1 MKQYYRV
8 GSKTFKNFWA
18 GLRESA
24 QSGHFCEYIIPDD
37 YKQSFLDINPQKLS
51 DNYTLMNQKAE
62 YLLKNYKCRL
72 HYSGGIDSHT
82 LVTLKKWPMYYM
94 YLRGLI
100 DVRHVD
106 EEYMFG
112 YDYLIENNLP
122 NQIRYITLD
131 DYNVWKDLEA
141 PFKYADYYNGISPT
155 WLSGYAI
162 SQDTTYDLEVTGYEK
177 PLLYRTKSAYY
188 WLLSNGFDTLSGTRR
203 VDFFLDDYFP
213 ELAVKQVYTYYNYF
227 LENYPNKFGFIT
239 WKSTQQLTLLKN
251 MGRDINRPSQ
261 PFKSDK
267 QYTNNSYINYKQLRQ
282 IQELQ
287 QLGRQDILT
296 DWINC
301 TKHLIE
307 TIKSAPYGIDIV
319 EVQIPEL
326 GTVQIP
332 KKIDRIGAIYKIL
345 PNGLKLLDHTDINLL
360 T

>member
-1 MKQYYRV
+1 
-8 GSKTFKNFWA
+8 
-18 GLRESA
+18 
-24 QSGHFCEYIIPDD
+24 
-37 YKQSFLDINPQKLS
+37 
-51 DNYTLMNQKAE
+51 
-62 YLLKNYKCRL
+62 
-72 HYSGGIDSHT
+72 
-82 LVTLKKWPMYYM
+82 
-94 YLRGLI
+94 
-100 DVRHVD
+100 
-106 EEYMFG
+106 
-112 YDYLIENNLP
+112 
-122 NQIRYITLD
+122 
-131 DYNVWKDLEA
+131 
-141 PFKYADYYNGISPT
+141 
-155 WLSGYAI
+155 
-162 SQDTTYDLEVTGYEK
+162 
-177 PLLYRTKSAYY
+177 
-188 WLLSNGFDTLSGTRR
+188 
-203 VDFFLDDYFP
+203 
-213 ELAVKQVYTYYNYF
+213 
-227 LENYPNKFGFIT
+227 
-239 WKSTQQLTLLKN
+239 